1 MGSGGTDAST
11 FFGGYVGS
19 RIKTFNA
26 QISLIDSGMVNFPK
40 LRNVERGGGTWV
52 PLGVLGGM
60 NNEQITI

>member
-40 LRNVERGGGTWV
+40 LRNVERGGD
-52 PLGVLGGM
+52 LGSFRGIGGY
-60 NNEQITI
+60 EQ